1 MPNPFDKLA
10 SRMDA
15 ATVNKMGKPAT
26 INGEPMIVIPAEFL
40 EEMGP
45 MTGTGRSLVVF
56 TAGYRPKRSDVVIF
70 EGEEF
75 ILTRHERFNG
85 KPRIFIE

>member
-15 ATVNKMGKPAT
+15 ATVTKMGKPAT
-26 INGEPMIVIPAEFL
+26 INGEPMMVIPAEFL

-45 MTGTGRSLVVF
+45 LTGTGRSLVVF

-75 ILTRHERFNG
+75 TLTRHERFNG

>member
-1 MPNPFDKLA
+1 MPNPFDKLT

>member
-1 MPNPFDKLA
+1 MPNPFDKLD

>member
-1 MPNPFDKLA
+1 MDNPFEKLA

>member
-75 ILTRHERFNG
+75 ILTRHDRFNG

>member
-15 ATVNKMGKPAT
+15 ATVNKMGKPAI

>member
-75 ILTRHERFNG
+75 ILTRHELFNG

>member
-15 ATVNKMGKPAT
+15 ATVNKMGKPAI
-26 INGEPMIVIPAEFL
+26 INGEPMVVIPAEFL

>member
-1 MPNPFDKLA
+1 MPNPFDRLV
-10 SRMDA
+10 SRMDVV
-15 ATVNKMGKPAT
+15 TVNKMGKPAT

-45 MTGTGRSLVVF
+45 LSGTGRSLVVF
-56 TAGYRPKRSDVVIF
+56 TAGYQPRRNDVVIF

-75 ILTRHERFNG
+75 HLTRHERFNG

>member
-1 MPNPFDKLA
+1 MLNPFEKLA

-26 INGEPMIVIPAEFL
+26 INDIPMIVVPAEPL

-45 MTGTGRSLVVF
+45 LAGTGRALVVF
-56 TAGYRPKRSDVVIF
+56 TAGYRPHRGDVVVF

-75 ILTRHERFNG
+75 RLTRHERFNG

>member
-26 INGEPMIVIPAEFL
+26 INGEPMTVIPAEFL

-70 EGEEF
+70 EGEKF

>member
-26 INGEPMIVIPAEFL
+26 INGEPMTVIPAEFL

>member
-40 EEMGP
+40 EEMGL

-75 ILTRHERFNG
+75 ILTRHDRFNG

>member
-1 MPNPFDKLA
+1 MLNPFDKLA

-26 INGEPMIVIPAEFL
+26 INGEPMTVIPAEFL